1 MSDKF
6 SPIPANQLLE
16 IILNELETGKTVFG
30 YPMELFY
37 NPNQGRL
44 PASIFGHQIDTPLGV
59 AAGPHTQLAH
69 NIVIAWLMGARYI
82 ELKTIQT
89 LDELDI
95 AKPCIDM
102 QDEGYNCEWS
112 QELKVEE
119 SFMEYLKAWVI
130 IHVLNHKLQL
140 GSKPNMVFNMSVG
153 YNLEG
158 IKKPNVQWFLD
169 KMNNATDELTRMVT
183 ELKAVYPSVASIDI
197 PAKLSDNITLS
208 TMHGCPANEIEDIAR
223 YLLTER
229 KLHTLVKLN
238 PTLLGSSEL
247 REILNGKLMFKT
259 NVPDIAF
266 EHDLKYPDAIKL
278 INALSS
284 DAQRLNLTFG
294 VKLTNTLESINNKH
308 VFPSEVDMMY
318 MSGRALH
325 PISINLAKKL
335 QNEFKGKLLMSFSAG
350 VDAFNVAR
358 VMGCGFKTVTV
369 SSDLLK
375 PGGYSRLKQYID
387 NLKDTFGNENI
398 SWPSGNEALENLN
411 VYSQEVLDDKRYRNN
426 HFREPSI
433 KTNRKLDYF
442 DCIAAPCVNTCATNQ
457 EIPTYL
463 HFAANGNYSKA
474 LEVILRTN
482 PFPNTTGMV
491 CDHLCQNKCTRIN
504 YDNPLQ
510 IRDVKRFIAENADI
524 KLSPAQP
531 NSKKVAIIGA
541 GPSGL
546 SCAFYLAISGFKV
559 DVFESKTKAGGMV
572 RYAIPGFRLTDK
584 AIDTDIERITRLGV
598 NIHYNHPV
606 NRNEFAELKSNYDY
620 IYISAGAQKS
630 AQIDIEGIDAEGVI
644 DPLTFLIGV
653 KSGTIKYIG
662 KRIVIIGGGNTAM
675 DAARTAHRL
684 VGIDGKVT
692 IVYRRTINEMPADE
706 GEIKAVMAEGVEILE
721 LAAPERIITQKG
733 KVKGLLCSLMKLEGY
748 DAKGRPKP
756 VKIEGSEFE
765 VDCDAIIPAVGQALD
780 IDFVPNELLKADTRN
795 YKTLM
800 GNVYIGGDALR
811 GASTAINA
819 IGDGRKAAEHIISQ
833 CGSTSIA
840 TTIPE
845 KKHDYRELMLMRST
859 RRYGYQHHE
868 PLKELSR
875 TFELVTKTPDES
887 TVTEESTRC
896 LHCDEAC
903 SICTTVCPNPANYAY
918 AIKPVRYQ
926 LEKVLV
932 GSDGT
937 IEVQPDFTFEVKQN
951 IQILNIANFCNECG
965 NCSTFCPTEGA
976 PYMDKPKLHLTT
988 KSFKDDD
995 EGYMLSI
1002 LKDRLVLIFKQKG
1015 GIKTLSETSD
1025 EYIYETDH
1033 VYARFDRHSFKL
1045 KEAKALTPCVRQIQ
1059 FQHAAEM
1066 SVIIEGAKQV
1076 MGVRG

>member
-6 SPIPANQLLE
+6 SPIPAKQLLE
-16 IILNELETGKTVFG
+16 IILKELDTHGTVFG
-30 YPMELFY
+30 YPSELFF
-37 NPNQGRL
+37 NPNQGKL
-44 PASIFGHQIDTPLGV
+44 PTTIFGQTIDTPIGV

-69 NIVIAWLMGARYI
+69 NIVIAWLMGARYL

-89 LDELDI
+89 LDELEI

-112 QELKVEE
+112 QELRVEE

-130 IHVLNHKLQL
+130 IHILNHKLQL

-158 IKKPNVQWFLD
+158 IKKPNVQWFLN
-169 KMNNATDELTRMVT
+169 KMGNATDELNQMVQ
-183 ELKAVYPSVASIDI
+183 ELKAIYPAIGNIDI
-197 PAKLSDNITLS
+197 HAKLSDNITLS

-229 KLHTLVKLN
+229 RLHTLVKLN

-247 REILNGKLMFKT
+247 RETLNNKLRFKT

-266 EHDLKYPDAIKL
+266 EHDLKYPDALKL
-278 INALSS
+278 IEALS
-284 DAQRLNLTFG
+284 AEAKTLNLTFG
-294 VKLTNTLESINNKH
+294 VKLTNTLESVNNKH
-308 VFPSEVDMMY
+308 VFPGEVDMMY

-325 PISINLAKKL
+325 PISINLARKL
-335 QNEFKGKLLMSFSAG
+335 QNDFKGQLLLSFSAG
-350 VDAFNVAR
+350 VDAFNVSK
-358 VMGCGFKTVTV
+358 VMGCGFRTVTV

-375 PGGYSRLKQYID
+375 PGGYGRLKQYID
-387 NLKDTFGNENI
+387 NLKIDFNGKTG
-398 SWPSGNEALENLN
+398 WPAADVALKNLN
-411 VYSQEVLDDKRYRNN
+411 SYAKEVVEDERYCNT

-433 KTNRKLDYF
+433 KTKRKLDYF

-463 HFAANGNYSKA
+463 HFAATGNYPKA

-510 IRDVKRFIAENADI
+510 IRDVKRYVAENADI

-531 NSKKVAIIGA
+531 NGKRVAIIGA

-546 SCAFYLAISGFKV
+546 SCAFYLAINGFKV

-572 RYAIPGFRLTDK
+572 RYAIPGFRLTDQ
-584 AIDTDIERITRLGV
+584 AIDRDIERITQLGV
-598 NIHYNHPV
+598 NIHYSHPV
-606 NRNEFAELKSNYDY
+606 TRSEFSDLKNKYDY
-620 IYISAGAQKS
+620 VYISAGAQKS
-630 AQIDIEGIDAEGVI
+630 AILDIEGIDADGVI
-644 DPLTFLIGV
+644 DPLTFLMGV
-653 KSGTIKYIG
+653 KSGNIKQIG

-684 VGIDGKVT
+684 VGDNGKVT
-692 IVYRRTINEMPADE
+692 IVYRRTVNEMPADE
-706 GEIKAVMAEGVEILE
+706 GEIKAVIAEGVELVE
-721 LAAPERIITQKG
+721 LAAPEKIITQNG
-733 KVKGLLCSLMKLEGY
+733 KVKALKCRLMKLDGY
-748 DAKGRPKP
+748 DSKGRPKP
-756 VKIEGSEFE
+756 VKVEGSEFE
-765 VDCDAIIPAVGQALD
+765 VECDVVIPAIGQALD

-819 IGDGRKAAEHIISQ
+819 IGDGRKAAQEIISQ
-833 CGSTSIA
+833 CGFTGISTSV
-840 TTIPE
+840 PE
-845 KKHDYRELMLMRST
+845 KKHNYRDLMLLRST
-859 RRYGYQHHE
+859 RKYGYVH
-868 PLKELSR
+868 KELTAEKSK
-875 TFELVTKTPDES
+875 TFELVTETPDE
-887 TVTEESTRC
+887 TTIKEESARC
-896 LHCDEAC
+896 LHCDEVC
-903 SICTTVCPNPANYAY
+903 SICTTVCPNLANFAY
-918 AIKPVRYQ
+918 TIEPVRYQ
-926 LEKVLV
+926 LDKVLV

-937 IEVQPDFTFEVKQN
+937 QEVQPDHFFEVKQTV
-951 IQILNIANFCNECG
+951 QILNIANFCNECG

-976 PYMDKPKLHLTT
+976 PYQDKPKFHLTT
-988 KSFKDDD
+988 KSFKESED
-995 EGYMLSI
+995 GYMLSV
-1002 LKDRLVLIFKQKG
+1002 LKDRNVLIFKQKG
-1015 GIKTLSETSD
+1015 GIKTLSENRD

-1033 VYARFDRHSFKL
+1033 VYARFSKNGFKL
-1045 KEAKALTPCVRQIQ
+1045 VEAKALTPCVRQIQ
-1059 FQHAAEM
+1059 FQHAVEM
-1066 SVIIEGAKQV
+1066 SVILQGAKRL
-1076 MGVRG
+1076 MGV